1 MSALTILPGRR
12 AVIIKNPKMLKSHP
26 EMWSFLSAACTQHRA
41 PVHGVPAGWRCPGP
55 LPSSGPHFLPP
66 AFPTRPL
73 ARGFTSALFPSIR
86 LPDPLFSLQILK
98 IPPTD
103 LSGAQDKMANL
114 NARPR
119 LPWTCFQHISDS
131 SCAVHPA
138 PTPPPTPP
146 PPMLGQRFLPGST
159 PEVRL
164 SQRQVRPESEF
175 TVVLKPPR

>member
-12 AVIIKNPKMLKSHP
+12 AVIRKTRKVLKSHP

-66 AFPTRPL
+66 AFPTWPL
-73 ARGFTSALFPSIR
+73 ACGFASALFPSIR

-114 NARPR
+114 NTLPR
-119 LPWTCFQHISDS
+119 LPWTCFQHISDL

-138 PTPPPTPP
+138 PTLPH
-146 PPMLGQRFLPGST
+146 PPMLGQWFLPGST

-164 SQRQVRPESEF
+164 SQCQVRPESEF